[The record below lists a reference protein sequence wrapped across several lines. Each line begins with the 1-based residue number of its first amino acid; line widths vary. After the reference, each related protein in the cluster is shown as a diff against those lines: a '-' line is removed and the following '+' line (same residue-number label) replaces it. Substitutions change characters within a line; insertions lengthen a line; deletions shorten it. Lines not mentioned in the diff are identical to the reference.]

1 MYHQTGEDNVKYA
14 IYTQKCTDGEFKSM
28 TVIIGSGVIVLMLGV
43 VCCMRNRFL
52 EKKLRMAASEEKKVK
67 ATEKYDK
74 IASKLTVAMK
84 EKVKEKLDES
94 NAEIARK
101 RQNFEKQFEK
111 VTQPEKKPLTQETS
125 LKTF

>member
-1 MYHQTGEDNVKYA
+1 MYHKSRGESVKQA

-43 VCCMRNRFL
+43 VCCIRNRFL

-74 IASKLTVAMK
+74 IANKLTVAIK
-84 EKVKEKLDES
+84 E
-94 NAEIARK
+94 
-101 RQNFEKQFEK
+101 
-111 VTQPEKKPLTQETS
+111 
-125 LKTF
+125 